1 MPVSA
6 MPSPLGGVRVAEVGN
21 GVAAGF
27 CAGLLAKM
35 GSDVTIFGADRQ
47 RFAEA
52 GVLASAMRSFVDGG
66 KTLGDD
72 EGAAF
77 YQKPEAFDVVLL
89 SGDISQADR
98 QAIASL
104 APGLICAR
112 FTTFGDIGPNSADAG
127 TALKVQAMSGLLAL
141 LGTPDREPL
150 MLPQNQVAY
159 CSGCMAFSAIMAALA
174 FAEQAPDERRG
185 QWLEISDLEV
195 MTYVEWK
202 GGVYSQFGGT
212 IPRGVETGP
221 VILRCRDG
229 HFALYYAHVH
239 WPAVKTLFGNPAEL
253 DDPRFATQPGRMAAE
268 AELKGLMEVFTVSR
282 DKHEL
287 YHAAQV
293 LRIPAGA
300 VETLTD
306 LLDSPQYAVRRYLHP
321 ESSNIAFPGPPCEMN
336 RLKPGAAGSL
346 ASASEDGA
354 TI

>member
-1 MPVSA
+1 MAVSA
-6 MPSPLGGVRVAEVGN
+6 IPSPLGGVRVAEVGN

-27 CAGLLAKM
+27 CASLLAKL
-35 GSDVTIFGADRQ
+35 GADVTVFGADKQ

-66 KTLGDD
+66 KTLRGD
-72 EGAAF
+72 EGVTLH
-77 YQKPEAFDVVLL
+77 QKFAAFDVVLL
-89 SGDISQADR
+89 SGVISRADR
-98 QAIASL
+98 RAIASL
-104 APGLICAR
+104 APGLICAH

-127 TALKVQAMSGLLAL
+127 TELKVQAMSGLLAL
-141 LGTPDREPL
+141 LGAPDREPL

-174 FAEQAPDERRG
+174 FVELGPGERRG

-212 IPRGVETGP
+212 IPRGRETGP
-221 VILRCRDG
+221 LILRCRDG
-229 HFALYYAHVH
+229 HFALYYANGH
-239 WPAVKTLFGNPAEL
+239 WPAIKALFGNPAEL
-253 DDPRFATQPGRMAAE
+253 DDPRFESQQGRMAAE
-268 AELKGLMEVFTVSR
+268 AELKQLLEAITVSR

-287 YHAAQV
+287 YRAAQA

-306 LLDSPQYAVRRYLHP
+306 LLDSPQYAARRYLHS
-321 ESSNIAFPGPPCEMN
+321 ESGDIAIPRPPCEMN
-336 RLKPGAAGSL
+336 GIRPGATGSL
-346 ASASEDGA
+346 APASEDGGV
-354 TI
+354 I